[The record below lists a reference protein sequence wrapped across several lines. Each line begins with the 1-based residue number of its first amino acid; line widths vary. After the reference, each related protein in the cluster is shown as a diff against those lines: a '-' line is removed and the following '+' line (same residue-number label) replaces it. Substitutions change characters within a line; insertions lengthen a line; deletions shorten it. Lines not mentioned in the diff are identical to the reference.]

1 MQLKSYGIT
10 LTKRSC
16 LKGGDDEFMLDSHFE
31 LIKNIL
37 DFVNVFFVIYLVCYS
52 SFLFLAVVIGSS
64 ELYKKRQQERLK
76 NTFFKDYYIPIS
88 IIVPAY
94 NEEVTVVETVH
105 SLLSLQYKLYEIIV
119 VDDGSKDTTSEKLIK
134 AFQMHPIQRPIHQK
148 LLCQPEEIV
157 YETTAQKVPLM
168 LIRKKNGGKADS
180 LNMGI
185 NACRY
190 PYFICMDA
198 DSVLQY
204 DSLSKI
210 VRPVLENNH
219 VVAVGGVVRPS
230 NSVELERGRVVNYR
244 LPQNILACMQVL
256 EYDRSFLASR
266 ILFDKFNGSLII
278 SGAFG
283 LFKKD
288 TVIEA
293 GGYDHSTMGEDME
306 LVVKLH
312 EYCVVNDLKYSIKY
326 ATDAICWSQA
336 PERLRDLCKQR
347 KRWHLGLFQ
356 SMWKHKVMFSNLKFG
371 AVSFISYFYFLI
383 YELLSP
389 FIEMLGIA
397 TMITAFLVDFLNIPF
412 MFMFLAIYILFGCVL
427 TLTAFFARIQ
437 TIDLRI
443 SFIDAL
449 KAVLLCFFEIFFL
462 RFILAFVR
470 ATAFIGY
477 KNKKMNWGRIER
489 KKIDLR

>member
-1 MQLKSYGIT
+1 MIP
-10 LTKRSC
+10 
-16 LKGGDDEFMLDSHFE
+16 DNIF
-31 LIKNIL
+31 LIIKTIL
-37 DFVNVFFVIYLVCYS
+37 DYVNIFFIIYLIGYS

-64 ELYKKRQQERLK
+64 ELYKKRQSEKMK
-76 NTFFKDYYIPIS
+76 NTLLHNYYIPVS

-94 NEEVTVVETVH
+94 NEEVTVVETVK
-105 SLLSLQYKLYEIIV
+105 SLLALEYELYEIVV
-119 VDDGSKDTTSEKLIK
+119 VDDGSKDTTSQKLIE
-134 AFQMHPIQRPIHQK
+134 AFGMESIRRPIHRK
-148 LLCQPEEIV
+148 IACQPEEFI
-157 YETTAQKVPLM
+157 YESVSEKVPLT

-210 VRPVLENNH
+210 VRPLLEQDDI
-219 VVAVGGVVRPS
+219 VAVGGVVRPA
-230 NSVELERGRVVNYR
+230 NSVTLERGRVLDYQ
-244 LPQNILACMQVL
+244 LPRNILACMQVL

-288 TVIEA
+288 VVIAA

-312 EYCVVNDLKYSIKY
+312 EFCAMNEIPYCVKY
-326 ATDAICWSQA
+326 ATDAVCWSQA
-336 PERLRDLCKQR
+336 PERLKDLCKQR

-356 SMWKHKVMFSNLKFG
+356 SMWKHRIMLFNAKFG
-371 AVSFISYFYFLI
+371 AVSFISYFYFLL

-389 FIEMLGIA
+389 FIEIFGVFTMLL
-397 TMITAFLVDFLNIPF
+397 AFVADLINLPF
-412 MFMFLAIYILFGCVL
+412 MILFFAIYAVFGCIL
-427 TLTAFFARIQ
+427 TLTAFFARTQ
-437 TIDLRI
+437 TIDLKI
-443 SFIDAL
+443 SFWDAL
-449 KAVLLCFFEIFFL
+449 KAILLCFFEITFL
-462 RFILAFVR
+462 RFIMAFVR
-470 ATAFIGY
+470 ATAFVGY
-477 KNKKMNWGRIER
+477 KKKKLNWGRIER
-489 KKIDLR
+489 KKINVK

>member
-1 MQLKSYGIT
+1 MMNDQIFGII
-10 LTKRSC
+10 KAV
-16 LKGGDDEFMLDSHFE
+16 LDG
-31 LIKNIL
+31 INI
-37 DFVNVFFVIYLVCYS
+37 FFIIYMIGYS
-52 SFLFLAVVIGSS
+52 SFLFLAVVTGSS
-64 ELYKKRQQERLK
+64 ELYRKKQQDKLK
-76 NTFFKDYYIPIS
+76 NTLMKDYFIPVS

-94 NEEVTVVETVH
+94 NEEVTVVETVK
-105 SLLSLQYKLYEIIV
+105 SLLSLDYNLYEIIV
-119 VDDGSKDTTSEKLIK
+119 VDDGSKDTTSKKLIE
-134 AFQMHPIQRPIHQK
+134 AFDMQPIRRPIQRKIA
-148 LLCQPEEIV
+148 CQPEEFV
-157 YETTAQKVPLM
+157 YETAMQKVPLT

-198 DSVLQY
+198 DSVLQH

-210 VRPVLENNH
+210 VRPLLENEN
-219 VVAVGGVVRPS
+219 VVAVGGVVRPC
-230 NSVELERGRVVNYR
+230 NGAELERGRVKKYK
-244 LPQNILACMQVL
+244 LPSNILACMQVL

-288 TVIEA
+288 TVIAA

-312 EYCVVNDLKYSIKY
+312 EYCVLNDIPYCIKY

-356 SMWKHKVMFSNLKFG
+356 SMWKHRIMLFNPKFG
-371 AVSFISYFYFLI
+371 AVGIISYFYFLI

-389 FIEMLGIA
+389 FIEIFGVASMIIA
-397 TMITAFLVDFLNIPF
+397 FAVDLINVPF
-412 MFMFLAIYILFGCVL
+412 MLLFFLIYAIFGCVL
-427 TLTAFFARIQ
+427 TLTAFFARTQ
-437 TIDLRI
+437 TIDLEI
-443 SFIDAL
+443 SVGDVA
-449 KAVLLCFFEIFFL
+449 KAVLLCFFEICVL
-462 RFILAFVR
+462 RFVLAFVR
-470 ATAFIGY
+470 ATAFVGY
-477 KNKKMNWGRIER
+477 KKKKLNWGRIER
-489 KKIDLR
+489 KKINIQ

>member
-1 MQLKSYGIT
+1 MMNDQIFGII
-10 LTKRSC
+10 KAV
-16 LKGGDDEFMLDSHFE
+16 LDG
-31 LIKNIL
+31 INI
-37 DFVNVFFVIYLVCYS
+37 FFIIYMIGYS
-52 SFLFLAVVIGSS
+52 SFLFLAVVTGSS
-64 ELYKKRQQERLK
+64 ELYRKKQQDKLK
-76 NTFFKDYYIPIS
+76 NTLMKDYFIPVS

-94 NEEVTVVETVH
+94 NEEVTVVETVK
-105 SLLSLQYKLYEIIV
+105 SLLSLDYNLYEIIV
-119 VDDGSKDTTSEKLIK
+119 VDDGSKDTTSKKLIE
-134 AFQMHPIQRPIHQK
+134 AFDMQPIRRPIQRKIA
-148 LLCQPEEIV
+148 CQPEEFV
-157 YETTAQKVPLM
+157 YETAMQKVPLT

-198 DSVLQY
+198 DSVLQH

-210 VRPVLENNH
+210 VRPLLENEN
-219 VVAVGGVVRPS
+219 VVAVGGVVRPC
-230 NSVELERGRVVNYR
+230 NGAELERGRVKKYK
-244 LPQNILACMQVL
+244 LPGNILACMQVL

-288 TVIEA
+288 TVIAA

-312 EYCVVNDLKYSIKY
+312 EYCVLNDVPYCIKY

-356 SMWKHKVMFSNLKFG
+356 SMWKHKIMLFNPKFG
-371 AVSFISYFYFLI
+371 AVGIISYFYFLV

-389 FIEMLGIA
+389 FIEIFGVASMIA
-397 TMITAFLVDFLNIPF
+397 AFAVDLINVPF
-412 MFMFLAIYILFGCVL
+412 MLLFFLIYAIFGCVL
-427 TLTAFFARIQ
+427 TLTAFFARTQ
-437 TIDLRI
+437 TIDLEI
-443 SFIDAL
+443 SFGDVA
-449 KAVLLCFFEIFFL
+449 KAVLLCFFEICVL
-462 RFILAFVR
+462 RFVLAFVR
-470 ATAFIGY
+470 ATAFVGY
-477 KNKKMNWGRIER
+477 KKKKLNWGRIEL
-489 KKIDLR
+489 KKINIQ

>member
-1 MQLKSYGIT
+1 MMNQ
-10 LTKRSC
+10 
-16 LKGGDDEFMLDSHFE
+16 DNFMVV
-31 LIKNIL
+31 KTIL
-37 DFVNVFFVIYLVCYS
+37 DWINVFFVIYLIGYS
-52 SFLFLAVVIGSS
+52 SFLFLAVVVGSS
-64 ELYKKRQQERLK
+64 DLYKKRHQEELK
-76 NTFFKDYYIPIS
+76 NTLLQNYYVPIS

-94 NEEVTVVETVH
+94 NEEVTVVETVK
-105 SLLSLQYKLYEIIV
+105 SLLSLEYTLYEIIV
-119 VDDGSKDTTSEKLIK
+119 VDDGSKDTTSQKLIE
-134 AFQMHPIQRPIHQK
+134 AFDMKPIRRPIHRKIQ
-148 LLCQPEEIV
+148 CQPEEFI
-157 YETTAQKVPLM
+157 YESVSEKVPLT

-185 NACRY
+185 NA
-190 PYFICMDA
+190 

-204 DSLSKI
+204 DSLTKISK
-210 VRPVLENNH
+210 PLLEQGDI
-219 VVAVGGVVRPS
+219 VAVGGVVRPA
-230 NSVELERGRVVNYR
+230 NSVTLEHGRVLNYQ
-244 LPQNILACMQVL
+244 LPNNILACMQVL

-288 TVIEA
+288 TVIAA

-312 EYCVVNDLKYSIKY
+312 EYCTMNEIPYCIKY

-356 SMWKHKVMFSNLKFG
+356 SMWKHRVMLFNAKFG
-371 AVSFISYFYFLI
+371 AVSFVSFFYFLL

-389 FIEMLGIA
+389 FIEIFGVFTMLL
-397 TMITAFLVDFLNIPF
+397 AFVFDLINIPF
-412 MFMFLAIYILFGCVL
+412 MLLFFGIYALFGCIL
-427 TLTAFFARIQ
+427 TLTAFFARTQ
-437 TIDLRI
+437 TIDLKI
-443 SFIDAL
+443 SVMDAL
-449 KAVLLCFFEIFFL
+449 KAILLCFIEITFL
-462 RFILAFVR
+462 RFIMAFVR

-477 KNKKMNWGRIER
+477 KKKKLNWGRIER
-489 KKIDLR
+489 KKINVK

>member
-1 MQLKSYGIT
+1 MMNDQIFGIIKSVLDGI
-10 LTKRSC
+10 
-16 LKGGDDEFMLDSHFE
+16 
-31 LIKNIL
+31 NI
-37 DFVNVFFVIYLVCYS
+37 FFIIYMIGYS
-52 SFLFLAVVIGSS
+52 SFLFLAVVTGSS
-64 ELYKKRQQERLK
+64 ELYRKKQQDKLK
-76 NTFFKDYYIPIS
+76 NTLMKDYFIPVS

-94 NEEVTVVETVH
+94 NEEVTVVETVK
-105 SLLSLQYKLYEIIV
+105 SLLALDYNLYEIIV
-119 VDDGSKDTTSEKLIK
+119 VDDGSKDTTSKKLIE
-134 AFQMHPIQRPIHQK
+134 AFDMQPIRRPIQRKIA
-148 LLCQPEEIV
+148 CQPEEFV
-157 YETTAQKVPLM
+157 YETAMQKVPLT

-198 DSVLQY
+198 DSVLQH

-210 VRPVLENNH
+210 VRPLLENEN
-219 VVAVGGVVRPS
+219 VVAVGGVVRPC
-230 NSVELERGRVVNYR
+230 NGAELERGRVKKYK
-244 LPQNILACMQVL
+244 LPSNILACMQVL

-288 TVIEA
+288 TVIAA

-312 EYCVVNDLKYSIKY
+312 EYCVLNDIPYCIKY

-356 SMWKHKVMFSNLKFG
+356 SMWKHRIMLFNPKFG
-371 AVSFISYFYFLI
+371 AVGIISYFYFLV

-389 FIEMLGIA
+389 FIEIFGVA
-397 TMITAFLVDFLNIPF
+397 SMIVAFAVDLINVPF
-412 MFMFLAIYILFGCVL
+412 MLLFFLIYAIFGCVL
-427 TLTAFFARIQ
+427 TLTAFFARTQ
-437 TIDLRI
+437 TIDLEI
-443 SFIDAL
+443 SVGDVV
-449 KAVLLCFFEIFFL
+449 KAVLFCFFEICVL
-462 RFILAFVR
+462 RFVLAFVR
-470 ATAFIGY
+470 ATAFVGY
-477 KNKKMNWGRIER
+477 KKKKLNWGRIER
-489 KKIDLR
+489 KKINIQ

>member
-1 MQLKSYGIT
+1 MMNDQVFEIIKAVLDGI
-10 LTKRSC
+10 
-16 LKGGDDEFMLDSHFE
+16 
-31 LIKNIL
+31 NI
-37 DFVNVFFVIYLVCYS
+37 FFIVYMIGYS

-64 ELYKKRQQERLK
+64 ELYSKKQQEKLK
-76 NTFFKDYYIPIS
+76 NTLLRDYYIPVS

-94 NEEVTVVETVH
+94 NEEVTVVETVK
-105 SLLSLQYKLYEIIV
+105 SLLALEYKLYEIII
-119 VDDGSKDTTSEKLIK
+119 VDDGSKDSTSKKLIE
-134 AFQMHPIQRPIHQK
+134 AFNMQPIRRPIQRKIP
-148 LLCQPEEIV
+148 CQPEEFI
-157 YETTAQKVPLM
+157 YETAMQKVPLT

-198 DSVLQY
+198 DSVLQH
-204 DSLSKI
+204 DSLSRI
-210 VRPVLENNH
+210 VRPLLENEN
-219 VVAVGGVVRPS
+219 VVAVGGVVRPC
-230 NSVELERGRVVNYR
+230 NGAELERGKVKKYKF
-244 LPQNILACMQVL
+244 PSNILACMQVL

-288 TVIEA
+288 TVVEA

-312 EYCVVNDLKYSIKY
+312 EYCVVNDIPYCIKY

-356 SMWKHKVMFSNLKFG
+356 SMWKHRIMLFNPKFG
-371 AVSFISYFYFLI
+371 LVGIISYFYFLV

-389 FIEMLGIA
+389 FIEIFGVASMLV
-397 TMITAFLVDFLNIPF
+397 AFAIDLINVPF
-412 MFMFLAIYILFGCVL
+412 MLLFFLIYAVFGCVL
-427 TLTAFFARIQ
+427 TLTAFFARTQ
-437 TIDLRI
+437 TIDLKI
-443 SFIDAL
+443 SPGDIA
-449 KAVLLCFFEIFFL
+449 KAVSLCFFEICVL
-462 RFILAFVR
+462 RFVLAFVR
-470 ATAFIGY
+470 ATAFVGY
-477 KNKKMNWGRIER
+477 KKKKLNWGRIER
-489 KKIDLR
+489 KKINIQ